1 MALLYGKNYSKRELL
16 SHVGDMSQIAGI
28 KPIELVNGNERG
40 VRALEFNTGGGL
52 RFTVLTDRGFDIYD
66 ANFKG
71 TSLCW
76 HSPAGS
82 VAPAFYDANEF
93 NWLWSFP
100 GGLMV
105 TCGLSN
111 AGIPQNE
118 NDESHGL
125 HGRISNSPAKN
136 VNFGTDWEDDEY
148 ILWATAEVHES
159 RLFGPNLVLHRSI
172 HTRMGESKIWI
183 HDEVENQGFEEVPL
197 MLLYHCN
204 IGFPVI
210 EKDAELLAVIENME
224 PFDKNAEKGI
234 DNFDRFEDPT
244 PHYSEQC
251 FYIDHDVDEKGIVN
265 VALVNRQYNGSQGIG
280 VYLAYPKKECPYYTQ
295 WKMVGEGAYVVG
307 MEPGNCYPEGRL
319 SAKKREVLKTILPEE
334 KETFHL
340 EIGVLDSNNEI
351 RSFESKL
358 RGLD

>member
-1 MALLYGKNYSKRELL
+1 MATLYGKNYSKRELL
-16 SHVGDMSQIAGI
+16 THVGDMSQIAGV
-28 KPIELVNGNERG
+28 KPVELVNGNERG
-40 VRALEFNTGGGL
+40 VRALEFKTGNGL
-52 RFTVLTDRGFDIYD
+52 QFTVLTDRGFDIYD

-76 HSPAGS
+76 HSPAGP

-93 NWLWSFP
+93 NWLWSFQ
-100 GGLMV
+100 GGLMA

-111 AGIPQNE
+111 AGIPQDGD
-118 NDESHGL
+118 DESHGL
-125 HGRISNSPAKN
+125 HGRISSSPAKN
-136 VNFGTDWEDDEY
+136 VNFGTEWEDDEY
-148 ILWATAEVHES
+148 ILWATADIRES
-159 RLFGPNLVLHRSI
+159 RLFGPNLVIHRSI
-172 HTRMGESKIWI
+172 HTRMGESKIWV
-183 HDEVENQGFEEVPL
+183 HDEVENQGFEEFPL

-234 DNFDRFEDPT
+234 DNFDRFEAPIPDQ
-244 PHYSEQC
+244 SEQC

-265 VALVNRQYNGSQGIG
+265 VALVNRQYNGNQGIG
-280 VYLAYPKKECPYYTQ
+280 VYLSYPKKECPCYTQ

-307 MEPGNCYPEGRL
+307 MEPGNCYPEGR
-319 SAKKREVLKTILPEE
+319 KKTEKRGTLKTLLPGE

-340 EIGVLDSNNEI
+340 EIGVLESNNEI
-351 RSFESKL
+351 RTFESKL